1 MEYED
6 DIKVI
11 INSTQ
16 VTILRKIR
24 GNFQES
30 FTGKSGENVD
40 SNSEEFLVTY
50 SKKFLITRSE
60 AFLETHSEEFLITP
74 AKEFLAI
81 ILLINSP
88 KNPLHGD
95 QVLRNSQ
102 EFPEKYSGEILRNF
116 VGENSKE
123 FFRNL
128 SKPSLKTVIPQ
139 KPLILGIS
147 DESVTGNDSR
157 EISWKNL

>member
-1 MEYED
+1 M
-6 DIKVI
+6 KP
-11 INSTQ
+11 
-16 VTILRKIR
+16 
-24 GNFQES
+24 
-30 FTGKSGENVD
+30 
-40 SNSEEFLVTY
+40 NSE
-50 SKKFLITRSE
+50 
-60 AFLETHSEEFLITP
+60 
-74 AKEFLAI
+74 EFLAI

-139 KPLILGIS
+139 KPLFLGIS
-147 DESVTGNDSR
+147 HELVTGNDYR
-157 EISWKNL
+157 EISWKNLERKSLRLENRGNSSLLLLGYLMLLLSEQFY